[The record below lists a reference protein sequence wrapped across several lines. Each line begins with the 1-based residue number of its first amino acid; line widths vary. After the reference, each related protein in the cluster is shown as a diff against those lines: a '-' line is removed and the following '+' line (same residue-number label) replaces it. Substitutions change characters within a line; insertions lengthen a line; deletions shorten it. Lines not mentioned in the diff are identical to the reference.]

1 MSDDSKYTYR
11 FGVYGSNNPLYTDI
25 LQEVEPS
32 TSVSGLNGVL
42 NGNAITIDTPT
53 NFYSSPKSGSFSNLF
68 SSTAGSVKY
77 ERDQGAV
84 FNNKPSILKV
94 NLPGLNDGGHSAQKL
109 AMQFN
114 FSVVVSAVQA
124 TGRRYSFSSKQ
135 HLTFT
140 VGYTDEDGKEKTTD
154 VQSNWTFTNGRNC
167 NVGDTVYDGFMQ
179 IEFKDDF
186 FKPSG
191 SKKKEL
197 KYLQFTFDAMGRYN
211 ITFENFKVTCYKGE
225 DTQTVSKVVL
235 VDDGT
240 GTLMKAYTCPWELK
254 HVDSITMSIS
264 GQTSTM
270 GVPNKPASR
279 TQIFDTGGPVRTFKI
294 SGRRYDWEEEVSN
307 WDFVNTQLNV
317 AKDSVY
323 TDKKYVYVG
332 MSWLLSN
339 MQVLLKG
346 YTFNIVNSDVN
357 DKRFIFTAMPSTSD
371 CITVEDIGD
380 VPSNSDG
387 IYTGIMYY
395 ITKEKKFYK
404 QGEKAL
410 VEYPV
415 PEDTGYNVALT
426 AFSASFS
433 ESEPG
438 LMEYSITAVERFKNG
453 DKLYNVYKPLYED

>member
-25 LQEVEPS
+25 LEEVQPTTYIGPLS
-32 TSVSGLNGVL
+32 SALSSSSISVD
-42 NGNAITIDTPT
+42 APTIFTL
-53 NFYSSPKSGSFSNLF
+53 YSGSFSDLLSKVN
-68 SSTAGSVKY
+68 GSVTYQRVQEKRY
-77 ERDQGAV
+77 
-84 FNNKPSILKV
+84 NNKPSVLKV
-94 NLPGLNDGGHSAQKL
+94 NLPALSTDAHKAQTLSMAFK
-109 AMQFN
+109 FN
-114 FSVVVSAVQA
+114 VTVSKVTSTSGRYVFS
-124 TGRRYSFSSKQ
+124 RDQ

-140 VGYTDEDGKEKTTD
+140 VGYTDEDGKEMTTS
-154 VQSNWTFTNGRNC
+154 VQSSWTFPTYSSC
-167 NVGDTVYDGFMQ
+167 KVGDTVYDGLVQM
-179 IEFKDDF
+179 EFKNEF
-186 FKPSG
+186 FKASG
-191 SKKKEL
+191 SKKKEI
-197 KYLQFTFDAMGRYN
+197 KYLQFTFDAMGMYYVKLYDFNVGRSYDA
-211 ITFENFKVTCYKGE
+211 
-225 DTQTVSKVVL
+225 DTKTVSKVVL

-240 GTLMKAYTCPWELK
+240 GKTMKAYTCPWELK

-346 YTFNIVNSDVN
+346 YTFNIVNSDVD

-371 CITVEDIGD
+371 CITVKNIEDI
-380 VPSNSDG
+380 PSNSNG
-387 IYTGIMYY
+387 TYTGIMYY
-395 ITKEKKFYK
+395 ITDEKKFYK

-410 VEYPV
+410 AEYPV

>member
-25 LQEVEPS
+25 VEEVEPKTTTGTVS
-32 TSVSGLNGVL
+32 SILKGSSVSVE
-42 NGNAITIDTPT
+42 TTK
-53 NFYSSPKSGSFSNLF
+53 FNLK
-68 SSTAGSVKY
+68 TGSVSSLFTGGKVRY
-77 ERDQGAV
+77 ERDQGEV
-84 FNNKPSILKV
+84 YNTKPSILKV
-94 NLPGLNDGGHSAQKL
+94 NLPGLTTVAHNAQKISL
-109 AMQFN
+109 SFN
-114 FSVVVSAVQA
+114 FKVTVSK
-124 TGRRYSFSSKQ
+124 TETSGKRYTFSGRQ
-135 HLTFT
+135 HLTFL
-140 VGYTDEDGKEKTTD
+140 VGYSDEDGKTKTSSVESIWMFPYTTTCKVND
-154 VQSNWTFTNGRNC
+154 V
-167 NVGDTVYDGFMQ
+167 VYDGAVQM
-179 IEFKDDF
+179 EFKDSF
-186 FKPSG
+186 FKQAG
-191 SKKKEL
+191 SKIKEL
-197 KYLQFTFDAMGRYN
+197 QYFQFTLDAMGAYYLDLD
-211 ITFENFKVTCYKGE
+211 NFNVVCSYDADSKT
-225 DTQTVSKVVL
+225 TSKVVI

-240 GTLMKAYTCPWELK
+240 GKTMKAYTCPWELK

-294 SGRRYDWEEEVSN
+294 SGRRYDWEEAVSN

-323 TDKKYVYVG
+323 DDKKYVYVG

-346 YTFNIVNSDVN
+346 YTFNIVNSDVD

-371 CITVEDIGD
+371 CISVEDIED
-380 VPSNSDG
+380 VPSNSNG
-387 IYTGIMYY
+387 TYTGIMYY

-410 VEYPV
+410 AEYPV